1 MACSKPRPVA
11 LGFFVWSWL
20 KNKVYCTPRANYL
33 TELKERIVTAFESMP
48 EQMLSNAIDSIPER
62 LEKCIEK
69 KGGHLENVI

>member
-11 LGFFVWSWL
+11 IESFVWSRL

-33 TELKERIVTAFESMP
+33 TELKERIVTAFESIP
-48 EQMLSNAIDSIPER
+48 EQMLCNAIDSIPET

-69 KGGHLENVI
+69 EGDNLENVI